1 MKIVSW
7 FSGGVTSTIATML
20 TLDEYGRDN
29 VEIVFFETGSHHDDN
44 ARYFADC
51 ERLFGKPIK
60 TVMKDGFTDIHA
72 VFEKERFINSP
83 YGAPCTKILKKKVR
97 QEWEDE
103 NEWDHQVFGFEDSPR
118 EVTRAERFEKEY
130 PYTKPLFP
138 LIERGMNKEKCIS
151 ILRDLGI
158 ELPMMYRLG
167 YANNNCVGCVKGGM
181 GYWNKIRLD
190 FPTVFARMARTERD
204 IGASCISGV
213 FLDELDPE
221 RGRMSEPYVE
231 SCGLFCEMEATA

>member
-20 TLDEYGRDN
+20 TLDEYGMDN

-118 EVTRAERFEKEY
+118 EVTRAERFEKES

-190 FPTVFARMARTERD
+190 FPTVFARMARAERD

-231 SCGLFCEMEATA
+231 SCGIFCEMEATA

>member
-7 FSGGVTSTIATML
+7 FSGGVTSTIATIL
-20 TLDEYGRDN
+20 ALDEYGTDN

-51 ERLFGKPIK
+51 ERVFGKPIK
-60 TVMKDGFTDIHA
+60 TVMKAGFTDIHA

-83 YGAPCTKILKKKVR
+83 FGAPCTKILKKKVR
-97 QEWEDE
+97 QEWEDA

-118 EVTRAERFEKEY
+118 EITRAERFEKEY
-130 PYTKPLFP
+130 PYTHPLFP
-138 LIERGMNKEKCIS
+138 LIEQGFDKERCITM
-151 ILRDLGI
+151 LGEFGI

-181 GYWNKIRLD
+181 GYWNKVRRD
-190 FPTVFARMARTERD
+190 FPDVFALMAKTER
-204 IGASCISGV
+204 
-213 FLDELDPE
+213 
-221 RGRMSEPYVE
+221 
-231 SCGLFCEMEATA
+231 